1 MNTELLY
8 ELYEITEKNDAPDLA
23 TVGMPMLLKKH
34 PEITHEE
41 AREMREFTGRHGQE
55 LAAAYPDKE
64 AFAAAVAV
72 QRIPD
77 AHCNGDMHAALEYA
91 RKVKHAQKDFLT
103 EQGVKAI
110 Y

>member
-1 MNTELLY
+1 MNTEMLY

-41 AREMREFTGRHGQE
+41 DRAMREFTGRHGQE

-64 AFAAAVAV
+64 AFEAAIEAGIQA
-72 QRIPD
+72 D
-77 AHCNGDMHAALEYA
+77 KEAA
-91 RKVKHAQKDFLT
+91 
-103 EQGVKAI
+103 EQVEQEHE
-110 Y
+110 

>member
-41 AREMREFTGRHGQE
+41 ARDWPPPTLTRRHLPPPWLLAWRRMRPPKRKR
-55 LAAAYPDKE
+55 KE
-64 AFAAAVAV
+64 NNKKAPNQGAFSS
-72 QRIPD
+72 IFS
-77 AHCNGDMHAALEYA
+77 C
-91 RKVKHAQKDFLT
+91 
-103 EQGVKAI
+103 
-110 Y
+110 

>member
-55 LAAAYPDKE
+55 LAAYPDKE
-64 AFAAAVAV
+64 AFAAAVATGV
-72 QRIPD
+72 AED
-77 AHCNGDMHAALEYA
+77 EAAKEEA
-91 RKVKHAQKDFLT
+91 ER
-103 EQGVKAI
+103 E
-110 Y
+110 

>member
-41 AREMREFTGRHGQE
+41 AKEMREFTAPWARSWPPPSLTRRHLSPPLRLASRPTKRPPSQAEQE
-55 LAAAYPDKE
+55 HE
-64 AFAAAVAV
+64 
-72 QRIPD
+72 
-77 AHCNGDMHAALEYA
+77 
-91 RKVKHAQKDFLT
+91 
-103 EQGVKAI
+103 
-110 Y
+110 